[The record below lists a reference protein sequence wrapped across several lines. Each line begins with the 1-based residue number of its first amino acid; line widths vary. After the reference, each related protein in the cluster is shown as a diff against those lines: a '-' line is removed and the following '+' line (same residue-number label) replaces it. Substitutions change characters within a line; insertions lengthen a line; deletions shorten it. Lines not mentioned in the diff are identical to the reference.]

1 MITQAFRSVLTALV
15 LLGLSL
21 PVLAAKAKKAPTV
34 YPVAVLPFQ
43 ERGTEVKGF
52 GGKVTD
58 LLFAN
63 LVTNPDLFLV
73 EREDLQKVLDEL
85 KLNLSGLV
93 KSDQATAVGQLTGAK
108 ILVTGSVIQVDKSI
122 YVVAKIIGT
131 ETSRVLGAPVKGD
144 VAGDLAP
151 LVAELAGEVG
161 KTIKTRAK
169 QLVAKPVTREDR
181 IAKLKKQI
189 RGKKLPAV
197 LVTLKESHVGRATV
211 DPAAQTELML
221 LLTELGF
228 KVIDP
233 EKGKAAEADVM
244 LIGEGLSEFA
254 GRIGELVSVKARLE
268 VKAVDPAGGK
278 VLAVDRQT
286 AVVVDLTEQLAGK
299 AALQEAAAQIA
310 DRLLPKIVKRLAD
323 KKGGRD
329 G

>member
-1 MITQAFRSVLTALV
+1 MRGRSLLILSSALCLV
-15 LLGLSL
+15 MAGGPLS
-21 PVLAAKAKKAPTV
+21 AAEQV
-34 YPVAVLPFQ
+34 YPAAIVPFQ
-43 ERGTEVKGF
+43 ERGADVKDLGP
-52 GGKVTD
+52 KVTD
-58 LLFAN
+58 LMFAN
-63 LVTNPDLFLV
+63 LVVDPRMYLV
-73 EREDLQKVLDEL
+73 DREDLEKVLKEL
-85 KLNLSGLV
+85 ELNLSGLV
-93 KSDQATAVGQLTGAK
+93 RPEEAARVGQLTGAK
-108 ILVTGSVIQVDKSI
+108 LLVTGSVLQVDSRL
-122 YVVAKIIGT
+122 YLVAKIIGT
-131 ETSRVLGAPVKGD
+131 ETTRVLGASVKGG

-151 LVAELAGEVG
+151 LVVELAGEVG

-181 IAKLKKQI
+181 IARLKKQI
-189 RGKKLPAV
+189 GGKKLPAV
-197 LVTLKESHVGRATV
+197 LVTIKESHVGRATV

-254 GRIGELVSVKARLE
+254 GRMGELVSVKARLE

-310 DRLLPKIVKRLAD
+310 DRLLPKIVKRAAD
-323 KKGGRD
+323 KKSSKD